1 MVKSYPFRRT
11 DADDLIIVEAYVNQV
26 TFPLVVDTGASHTVI
41 DFGVLV
47 DAGYRLGDTKG
58 IVPIETANG
67 IISANLF
74 QVNKITVL
82 GIEKQDF
89 EVCSYLLGQPEDE
102 IKGVVG
108 LDFFENKKICLDF
121 KKSVITIT

>member
-1 MVKSYPFRRT
+1 MAESYPFRRT
-11 DADDLIIVEAYVNQV
+11 DADDLIIVGAYVNQV

-58 IVPIETANG
+58 VVPIETANG

-74 QVNKITVL
+74 VVKKIAIL
-82 GIEKQDF
+82 GIEKHDF

-102 IKGVVG
+102 IKGVEG
-108 LDFFENKKICLDF
+108 LDFFEDKKIRIDF
-121 KKSVITIT
+121 KNSDITIS

>member
-11 DADDLIIVEAYVNQV
+11 DADDLIIVGCYVNEV

-74 QVNKITVL
+74 HVKRITVL
-82 GIEKQDF
+82 GIEKRNF
-89 EVCSYLLGQPEDE
+89 EVCSYL
-102 IKGVVG
+102 
-108 LDFFENKKICLDF
+108 
-121 KKSVITIT
+121 

>member
-11 DADDLIIVEAYVNQV
+11 NADDLIIVGAYVNEV

-41 DFGVLV
+41 DFGVLI

-74 QVNKITVL
+74 IVKRITVL
-82 GIEKQDF
+82 GIEKRNF

-108 LDFFENKKICLDF
+108 LDFFEAKKICIDF
-121 KKSVITIT
+121 KKSFITID

>member
-11 DADDLIIVEAYVNQV
+11 DADDLIIVGCFVNEV

-74 QVNKITVL
+74 IVKKITVW
-82 GIEKQDF
+82 GIEKRNF

-102 IKGVVG
+102 IKGVLG
-108 LDFFENKKICLDF
+108 LDFFENKKICIDF
-121 KKSVITIT
+121 KKSVITID

>member
-11 DADDLIIVEAYVNQV
+11 NADDLIIVGAYVNEV

-41 DFGVLV
+41 DFGVLI

-74 QVNKITVL
+74 IVKRITVL
-82 GIEKQDF
+82 GIEKRNF

-108 LDFFENKKICLDF
+108 LDFFEAQKICIDF
-121 KKSVITIT
+121 KKSFITID

>member
-11 DADDLIIVEAYVNQV
+11 DADDLIIIEAYVNQV

-58 IVPIETANG
+58 VVPIETANG

-74 QVNKITVL
+74 KVNKITVL

-108 LDFFENKKICLDF
+108 LDFFDNKKICLDF

>member
-11 DADDLIIVEAYVNQV
+11 DADDLIIVGCYVNEV

-74 QVNKITVL
+74 HVNRITVL
-82 GIEKQDF
+82 GIEKHDF

-108 LDFFENKKICLDF
+108 LDFFEDKKICIDF
-121 KKSVITIT
+121 RKSLIK

>member
-11 DADDLIIVEAYVNQV
+11 DADDLIIVGCFVNEV

-74 QVNKITVL
+74 MVKKITVL
-82 GIEKQDF
+82 GIEKHNF
-89 EVCSYLLGQPEDE
+89 EVCSYLLGQPQDE

-108 LDFFENKKICLDF
+108 LDFFEDRKICLDF

>member
-11 DADDLIIVEAYVNQV
+11 DADDLIIVGAFVNEV

-74 QVNKITVL
+74 QVKKITVL
-82 GIEKQDF
+82 GIEKRNF

-108 LDFFENKKICLDF
+108 LDFFEDKKVCLDF

>member
-11 DADDLIIVEAYVNQV
+11 DADDLIIVGCFVNEV

-47 DAGYRLGDTKG
+47 DAGYRLGDTRG

-74 QVNKITVL
+74 MVKKITVL
-82 GIEKQDF
+82 GIEKQNF
-89 EVCSYLLGQPEDE
+89 EVCSYLLGQPQDE

-108 LDFFENKKICLDF
+108 LDFFEDRKICLDF

>member
-121 KKSVITIT
+121 KKSMITIT

>member
-11 DADDLIIVEAYVNQV
+11 DPDDLIIFSAFVNEV
-26 TFPLVVDTGASHTVI
+26 TFPLVIDTGASHTVI

-74 QVNKITVL
+74 QVKKITAL
-82 GIEKQDF
+82 GIEKQNF
-89 EVCSYLLGQPEDE
+89 EVCSYLLGQPEDD

-108 LDFFENKKICLDF
+108 LDFFEDKKVCLDF
-121 KKSVITIT
+121 KKSVITIS

>member
-11 DADDLIIVEAYVNQV
+11 DADDLIIVSCFVNEV

-58 IVPIETANG
+58 LVPIETANG

-74 QVNKITVL
+74 NVKRITVL
-82 GIEKQDF
+82 GIEKQNF

-108 LDFFENKKICLDF
+108 LDFFEDKKICIDF
-121 KKSVITIT
+121 KKSLITID

>member
-11 DADDLIIVEAYVNQV
+11 DPDDLIIVSAFVNEV
-26 TFPLVVDTGASHTVI
+26 TFPLVIDTGASHTVI

-74 QVNKITVL
+74 QVKKITAL
-82 GIEKQDF
+82 GIEKQNF
-89 EVCSYLLGQPEDE
+89 EVCSYLLGQPEDD

-108 LDFFENKKICLDF
+108 LDFFEDKKVCLDF
-121 KKSVITIT
+121 KKSVITIS

>member
-11 DADDLIIVEAYVNQV
+11 DADDLIIVGAYVNEV

-74 QVNKITVL
+74 WVKKITVL
-82 GIEKQDF
+82 GIEKRNF

-108 LDFFENKKICLDF
+108 LDFFEDKKICLDF

>member
-11 DADDLIIVEAYVNQV
+11 DADDLIIVGCYVNEV

-74 QVNKITVL
+74 NVKRITLL
-82 GIEKQDF
+82 GIEKHDF

-108 LDFFENKKICLDF
+108 LDFFENKKICIDF
-121 KKSVITIT
+121 KKSLITID

>member
-102 IKGVVG
+102 IKGIVG

>member
-1 MVKSYPFRRT
+1 MAKSYPFRRT
-11 DADDLIIVEAYVNQV
+11 DADDLIIVGCFINEV

-74 QVNKITVL
+74 IVRRIEVL
-82 GIEKQDF
+82 GIEKQNF

-108 LDFFENKKICLDF
+108 LDFFDDIKICIDF
-121 KKSVITIT
+121 RKNFITID

>member
-1 MVKSYPFRRT
+1 MVKSYPFRRA
-11 DADDLIIVEAYVNQV
+11 DADDLIIVGCYVNEV
-26 TFPLVVDTGASHTVI
+26 AFPLVVDTGASHTVI

-47 DAGYRLGDTKG
+47 DAGYRLGDTRG
-58 IVPIETANG
+58 VVPIETANG

-74 QVNKITVL
+74 QVKKITVL
-82 GIEKQDF
+82 GIEKQNF

-108 LDFFENKKICLDF
+108 LDFFEDKKICIDF
-121 KKSVITIT
+121 KKSLITIN

>member
-11 DADDLIIVEAYVNQV
+11 DADDLIVVGAYVNQV
-26 TFPLVVDTGASHTVI
+26 SFPLVVDTGASHTVI

-67 IISANLF
+67 IISANF
-74 QVNKITVL
+74 
-82 GIEKQDF
+82 
-89 EVCSYLLGQPEDE
+89 
-102 IKGVVG
+102 
-108 LDFFENKKICLDF
+108 
-121 KKSVITIT
+121 